1 MNAELLTV
9 FKRDGIIEREHFGY
23 TVLTDLEGKILDK
36 KGDCNGRY
44 FLMRSCEKP
53 FQALPLLISG
63 AFKSFDMTLK
73 ELAVCCGS
81 HTGTNEH
88 IDLVKGI
95 LAKIGMV
102 EENLLCPPCEPI
114 DMQARTFL
122 IKENLQPSRLHN
134 NCSGKHAGML
144 TVCIHNNWDFSD
156 YISPNHPLQKM
167 ILELVEEFCAVKNP
181 PLSFDNCGTPVHAML
196 LHEMC
201 KGYLN
206 LFLSKE
212 GLLLKEA
219 FIKYPYIIGGNC
231 RIESKIMS
239 SSNKNLIAKNGAEGL
254 CIVVNIEKQ
263 SALGV
268 KVLDGNYEAR
278 SQVLL
283 ERLQKFGWIKNLS

>member
-1 MNAELLTV
+1 MNAELLAV
-9 FKRDGIIEREHFGY
+9 FKRNRIIEREHFGY
-23 TVLTDLEGKILDK
+23 TVLTDIEGNFLDK
-36 KGDCNGRY
+36 KGDCNERY

-53 FQALPLLISG
+53 FQALPLLLSG
-63 AFKSFDMTLK
+63 AFKSFDMNLK

-81 HTGTNEH
+81 HTGTDEH
-88 IDLVKGI
+88 TNLVKDV
-95 LAKIGMV
+95 LTKIGLI

-114 DMQARTFL
+114 DIQTRTCL

-144 TVCIHNNWDFSD
+144 AVCVYNGWDLAD
-156 YISPNHPLQKM
+156 YINPGHPLQKM
-167 ILELVEEFCAVKNP
+167 ILELTEKYCGIKNP
-181 PLSFDNCGTPVHAML
+181 PLSFDNCGTPVHAMPL
-196 LHEMC
+196 YKMC

-239 SSNKNLIAKNGAEGL
+239 SSNENLIAKNGAEGL

-283 ERLQKFGWIKNLS
+283 EHLQKFGWIKSLS